1 MEQYNCGCHVDYG
14 FNVRAMNMNV
24 NFAGGTVKGGGNQ
37 SFLRIAVR
45 TAGARMGVA
54 AHQPAASS
62 QWRNR
67 SEVLFGIVKAGRVV
81 RRNSLQMDT
90 GMAGL

>member
-1 MEQYNCGCHVDYG
+1 
-14 FNVRAMNMNV
+14 
-24 NFAGGTVKGGGNQ
+24 
-37 SFLRIAVR
+37 
-45 TAGARMGVA
+45 MGVA
-54 AHQPAASS
+54 AHRPAVSS

-90 GMAGL
+90 GMVRLKHRES